1 MRRRSRIASAIP
13 QRWMGVCK
21 QEARPKRAAC
31 LELFIETDY
40 CATNAALR
48 NAYGGIMP
56 WLCRSLGSVHKR
68 TRFPRA
74 FLLLCFTIIVLRYM
88 RTRREDGEDGE
99 DGGGGVEEKKAHR
112 TQRRRRRGRSLP
124 PPRGSMR
131 TTMLAHS

>member
-99 DGGGGVEEKKAHR
+99 DGGGGGRRKKSTPYTKTAKTR
-112 TQRRRRRGRSLP
+112 EVPP